1 MNFLNLLHFVDM
13 SFGDGKEVEVD
24 NEHKHARQEEGDNGR
39 RNGIKRTKINLTLR
53 SIYIFFL

>member
-1 MNFLNLLHFVDM
+1 MNLLNLLHFVDM

-39 RNGIKRTKINLTLR
+39 RN
-53 SIYIFFL
+53 